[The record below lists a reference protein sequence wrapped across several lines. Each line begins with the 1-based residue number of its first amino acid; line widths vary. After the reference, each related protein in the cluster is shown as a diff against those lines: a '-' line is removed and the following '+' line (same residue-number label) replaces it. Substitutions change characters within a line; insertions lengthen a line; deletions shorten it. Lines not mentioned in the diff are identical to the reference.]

1 MNFISKVIDEKRRWK
16 EYKERK
22 KRLPANYRAA
32 VDALER
38 HIFYCGPE
46 TGDATMSA
54 LNDLIDLFEQSA
66 AVHTPIRDIVGKN
79 PADFAEAFISN
90 YTKDTWRER
99 QVRKVND
106 ALEAATKL

>member
-1 MNFISKVIDEKRRWK
+1 MNILNKVIGEKTQWK
-16 EYKERK
+16 QYKARK
-22 KRLPANYRAA
+22 KQLPANYRAA

-46 TGDATMSA
+46 TGEATMRA
-54 LNDLIDLFEQSA
+54 LDDLIDLFEQSA
-66 AVHTPIRDIVGKN
+66 AAKTPIRDIVGEN

-99 QVRKVND
+99 QVRKLND
-106 ALEAATKL
+106 ALEKAIML